1 MSDVFPPARQRQALL
16 PNYYVYRIDS
26 LAGVPV
32 YIGKGRGKRYR
43 DRAHRSERIKAL
55 ILAGLT
61 REPVI
66 IRDNLTKEEAYAL
79 EVELIAWYGRECDG
93 GSLLNRALGGPGAS
107 GAKYTLEAKANLRA
121 AITSRAYREKQRAAQ
136 TGRKHTPETKEKM
149 AAAKRGK
156 PLSEEHR
163 ANVSLSQRGKR
174 ASDETRAKISAA
186 HTGRKRSAETR
197 VKMSAALRARWIAD
211 RAKMSA
217 IKRGKPLSAE
227 HRAKIAAA
235 HQARREQ
242 KTESTNKG
250 ES

>member
-1 MSDVFPPARQRQALL
+1 MKSLSPRRQWRDRSDVRRLSACRQRQALL

-186 HTGRKRSAETR
+186 HTGRKR
-197 VKMSAALRARWIAD
+197 D